1 MRFSER
7 KLTERN
13 TIKIKQR
20 KEVNIGVVIFLF
32 VLVYLTVNVYVP
44 LSKTEISIYEVPV
57 GKIYS
62 KDTFKGLIVRDE
74 VICRAKSSGYVNFYF
89 REGDRVSRNESIY
102 SIGTDASVYTRL
114 ASDKTGIK
122 LSSDEISEMKDHINK
137 TYAKATAF
145 SDYEAAGDDIMK
157 YYRRT
162 IDKKVML
169 KLNEAVRIT
178 GRDVGFEIVRSECS
192 GIISYH
198 IDGYSNVNTSNF
210 NTAMFKD
217 EQVAESVYTTDKI
230 DEGAVVC
237 KVITSDDWNIIVE
250 LSDQMYTELA
260 GQKNLSFTI
269 DSGRKLTAPVSF
281 MKCGDTYFAVLSLDR
296 YVSEYT
302 SERFVSISF
311 DTEENEGLKIPV
323 SSLVYKDF
331 YRIPSAY
338 FIKAPGEEDTD
349 KRGLIIER
357 HDPDSGEKQYAFLET
372 DIFLEDQGFN
382 YIGADHI
389 GSGEYI
395 TTPDRNES
403 TVLYMFTVKLEGV
416 YNINNGYAVF
426 KRIERIENGDE
437 YVLVK
442 KNTSSGL
449 SAYDHIA
456 LKGQNATEGALI
468 Y

>member
-1 MRFSER
+1 MADQ
-7 KLTERN
+7 N

-32 VLVYLTVNVYVP
+32 VLVYLTINVYVP
-44 LSKTEISIYEVPV
+44 LSKTEISIYEVPT
-57 GKIYS
+57 GRIYS
-62 KDTFKGLIVRDE
+62 KDSFKGLIVRDE
-74 VICRAKSSGYVNFYF
+74 VVCRTKSSGYVNFYF
-89 REGDRVSRNESIY
+89 GEGDRVSRNESIY
-102 SIGTDASVYTRL
+102 SIGTDNSIYTRL
-114 ASDKTGIK
+114 NSDKTGIK
-122 LSSDEISEMKDHINK
+122 LSADEISEMKDYINRS
-137 TYAKATAF
+137 YAKAASF

-162 IDKKVML
+162 MDRKIMT
-169 KLNEAVRIT
+169 KLNEAVRMT
-178 GRDVGFEIVRSECS
+178 GANAGFEIVKSECS
-192 GIISYH
+192 GIISYQ

-217 EQVAESVYTTDKI
+217 DQASSTTYTTDMF
-230 DEGAVVC
+230 DEGAAVC

-250 LSDQMYTELA
+250 LSDAMYTELA
-260 GQKNLSFTI
+260 DKKVLSFTI
-269 DSGRKLTAPVSF
+269 DSDRKLKAPVSF

-302 SERFVSISF
+302 SDRFVRISF
-311 DTEENEGLKIPV
+311 DTEENEGLKVPV

-331 YRIPSAY
+331 YRIPSNY

-357 HDPDSGEKQYAFLET
+357 HDPGSGEKQYAFLET
-372 DIFLEDQGFN
+372 DIFMEDQGFN
-382 YIGADHI
+382 YISADHI
-389 GSGEYI
+389 SSGEYI

-426 KRIERIENGDE
+426 KRIERLESAND

-442 KNTSSGL
+442 KNSPSGL

-456 LKGQNATEGALI
+456 LNGQNAVEGALI